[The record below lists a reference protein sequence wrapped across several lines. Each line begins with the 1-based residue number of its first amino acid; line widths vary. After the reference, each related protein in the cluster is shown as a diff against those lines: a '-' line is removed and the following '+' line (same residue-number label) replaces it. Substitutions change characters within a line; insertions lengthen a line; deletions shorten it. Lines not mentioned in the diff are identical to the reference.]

1 MIPGITSGM
10 LKTDLL
16 KAVARGLDFGVLRLN
31 LAEPGVL
38 QVADNQT
45 LRVQLTVGRFELE
58 GEGTALVSH
67 DIGGYNFTQVIIQ
80 MSVAVRQSV
89 TLIEIEPEELV
100 CTGCLVIYYETGNEE
115 ELDTATFYLYVTDIE
130 LISL

>member
-1 MIPGITSGM
+1 
-10 LKTDLL
+10 
-16 KAVARGLDFGVLRLN
+16 
-31 LAEPGVL
+31 
-38 QVADNQT
+38 
-45 LRVQLTVGRFELE
+45 
-58 GEGTALVSH
+58 
-67 DIGGYNFTQVIIQ
+67 

>member
-16 KAVARGLDFGVLRLN
+16 KAVAQGLDFGVLRLN

-58 GEGTALVSH
+58 GEVQLWCRMILA
-67 DIGGYNFTQVIIQ
+67 
-80 MSVAVRQSV
+80 
-89 TLIEIEPEELV
+89 
-100 CTGCLVIYYETGNEE
+100 
-115 ELDTATFYLYVTDIE
+115 ATILPKSSYR
-130 LISL
+130 